1 MIHNRV
7 HLSMNKNDDE
17 YIHHTESE
25 INQKRINKAL
35 LEALLSIDEINI
47 EDLRTSHNETDIQF
61 FDNLRLSTDGEDG
74 IKIDDNN
81 DSYNKSHAVKQSLP
95 INAAFHNIP
104 ATPITIKKSDHNMM
118 WNSKKLP
125 QPKITAT
132 RFTVKKSDHN
142 IIWNFKKIPPP
153 KIAATCFYVSKGM
166 LHFDIPINMIIE
178 GLKHLTTCIVW
189 WFVFLCVLI
198 ENRTSKKKNQN

>member
-1 MIHNRV
+1 
-7 HLSMNKNDDE
+7 MNKNDDE

-61 FDNLRLSTDGEDG
+61 FDNLRLSTDGMN
-74 IKIDDNN
+74 IDDNN
-81 DSYNKSHAVKQSLP
+81 DSCNKSHAVKQSLP
-95 INAAFHNIP
+95 INATFHNIP
-104 ATPITIKKSDHNMM
+104 ATPITIRKLDHNIM

-142 IIWNFKKIPPP
+142 IVWNSKKIPQP
-153 KIAATCFYVSKGM
+153 KITATRFYVSKGM
-166 LHFDIPINMIIE
+166 LHFDIPINMFIE
-178 GLKHLTTCIVW
+178 GLKHLTNCIVW
-189 WFVFLCVLI
+189 WFIFICVLI
-198 ENRTSKKKNQN
+198 ENKKNKKYSST